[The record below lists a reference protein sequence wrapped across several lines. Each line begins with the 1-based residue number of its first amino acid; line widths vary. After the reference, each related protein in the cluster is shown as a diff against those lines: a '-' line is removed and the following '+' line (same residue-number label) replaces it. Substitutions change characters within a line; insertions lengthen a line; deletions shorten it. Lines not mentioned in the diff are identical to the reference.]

1 MLAFDALNPERCA
14 EFEALS
20 LRRGILVL
28 YNFHFFV
35 LFLKA
40 EVVNVTLIIC
50 TWTCPTGL
58 LVGIGGSRTIRLRP
72 SLTFSDKN
80 ADVLL
85 DILENVTKEMNQT
98 PSAAQGTS
106 SWSELQLL
114 QSLLNEFMNFTEN
127 KQNDSV
133 VYYNLRSFNQ
143 SSNYLISSPITSIV
157 QVRVYLVIKYWNT

>member
-50 TWTCPTGL
+50 T
-58 LVGIGGSRTIRLRP
+58 
-72 SLTFSDKN
+72 
-80 ADVLL
+80 
-85 DILENVTKEMNQT
+85 
-98 PSAAQGTS
+98 
-106 SWSELQLL
+106 
-114 QSLLNEFMNFTEN
+114 
-127 KQNDSV
+127 
-133 VYYNLRSFNQ
+133 
-143 SSNYLISSPITSIV
+143 
-157 QVRVYLVIKYWNT
+157 